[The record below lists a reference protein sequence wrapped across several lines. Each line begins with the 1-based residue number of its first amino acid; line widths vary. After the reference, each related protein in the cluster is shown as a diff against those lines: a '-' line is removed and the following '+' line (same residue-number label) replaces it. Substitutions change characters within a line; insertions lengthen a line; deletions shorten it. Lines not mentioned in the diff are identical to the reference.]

1 MQHCHQRKD
10 SLLAVLRAEGPLQP
24 LPALGSSHP
33 FSKAQVCHIAKGL
46 AATAAS
52 TFDCSHQL

>member
-1 MQHCHQRKD
+1 MQHCQQRKD
-10 SLLAVLRAEGPLQP
+10 SLLASLCAEGPLQP

-33 FSKAQVCHIAKGL
+33 FSKAQVCQIAKGL

-52 TFDCSHQL
+52 ML